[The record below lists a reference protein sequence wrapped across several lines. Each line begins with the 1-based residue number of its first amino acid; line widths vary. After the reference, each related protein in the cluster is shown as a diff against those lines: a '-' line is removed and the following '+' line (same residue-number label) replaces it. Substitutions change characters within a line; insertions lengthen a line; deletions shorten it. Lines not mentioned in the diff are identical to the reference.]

1 VENKPNE
8 IKIIESGDGSHTL
21 FHSGLN
27 ETYHSMHGAVQESEH
42 VFIKAG
48 LEELLAKKNPIRIF
62 EVGFGTGLNAWL
74 TYKRIAGSD
83 AKVIYHSIEPYPLT
97 EEIYTNLNYTKDSE
111 DKTLNDFFSK
121 LHNAPWNEELEM
133 NGNFILKKIKLRLED
148 YNSIPEGNFDLIY
161 YDAFAPSKQAD
172 MWLPENILKMYSM
185 LSEGGL
191 LVTYCARGQFK
202 RDLKAAGF
210 TVETLEG
217 PPGKKEMTRGR
228 K

>member
-1 VENKPNE
+1 M
-8 IKIIESGDGSHTL
+8 ESGDGSHTI

-48 LEELLAKKNPIRIF
+48 LEQFLPHKSTIKIA

-74 TYKRIAGSD
+74 SYKRVVGSST
-83 AKVIYHSIEPYPLT
+83 KIIYHSLEPYPLEKEIYSQLNYSKNANDVSLT
-97 EEIYTNLNYTKDSE
+97 NFFLQLHQAPWDEEIE
-111 DKTLNDFFSK
+111 LND
-121 LHNAPWNEELEM
+121 
-133 NGNFILKKIKLRLED
+133 NFILKKIKLRLED
-148 YNSIPEGNFDLIY
+148 YIVSEQNFDLLY

-172 MWLPENILKMYSM
+172 IWLPENILKAYS
-185 LSEGGL
+185 LLGEKGI

-202 RDLKAAGF
+202 RDLKEVGF
-210 TVETLEG
+210 TVETLLG
-217 PPGKKEMTRGR
+217 PPGKKEMTRGL

>member
-1 VENKPNE
+1 LENKQHE

-48 LEELLAKKNPIRIF
+48 LEQFLPHKNTIKII

-74 TYKRIAGSD
+74 SYKRVAGTST
-83 AKVIYHSIEPYPLT
+83 KIIYHSLEPYPL
-97 EEIYTNLNYTKDSE
+97 EENIYSQLNYSKKSSDTALQE
-111 DKTLNDFFSK
+111 FFPQ
-121 LHNAPWNEELEM
+121 LHQAPWDKEVQLN
-133 NGNFILKKIKLRLED
+133 NNFTLKKIKLRLED
-148 YNSIPEGNFDLIY
+148 YLVSEQDFDLVY
-161 YDAFAPSKQAD
+161 YDAFAPSKQAEV
-172 MWLPENILKMYSM
+172 WLLENIRKVYSL
-185 LSEGGL
+185 LSEKGI

-202 RDLKAAGF
+202 RDLKEIGF
-210 TVETLEG
+210 SVETLLG
-217 PPGKKEMTRGR
+217 PPGKKEMTRGV

>member
-1 VENKPNE
+1 LENKQQE

-48 LEELLAKKNPIRIF
+48 LEQFLPHKNIIKIV
-62 EVGFGTGLNAWL
+62 EIGFGTGLNAWL
-74 TYKRIAGSD
+74 SYKKIAGTST
-83 AKVIYHSIEPYPLT
+83 KIIYHSLEPYPLDK
-97 EEIYTNLNYTKDSE
+97 EIYTQLNYSKNLTDTSLQE
-111 DKTLNDFFSK
+111 FFLQ
-121 LHNAPWNEELEM
+121 LHQAPWDKEIEL

-148 YNSIPEGNFDLIY
+148 YTAPEQNFDLVY

-172 MWLPENILKMYSM
+172 VWLPENIKKVYSL
-185 LSEGGL
+185 LSEKGI

-202 RDLKAAGF
+202 RDLKEVGF
-210 TVETLEG
+210 LVETLLG
-217 PPGKKEMTRGR
+217 PPGKKEMTRGV